1 VQQPSGFIPRLWV
14 FWVRAGTVG
23 LGPRLFFKTYRRVPD
38 PDDAQNS
45 GWLEEIR
52 SNAQQ
57 WATLNGLAGA
67 VWTVDGGERAVQVDH
82 PVNEF
87 GLTAVKDPRYPQVW
101 LLWSS
106 TRSVAT
112 GTQKDPV
119 TGSSY
124 THNADIY
131 YEPFSPAMPE

>member
-1 VQQPSGFIPRLWV
+1 MSGTSNPV
-14 FWVRAGTVG
+14 KVKAE
-23 LGPRLFFKTYRRVPD
+23 
-38 PDDAQNS
+38 DADCVAA
-45 GWLEEIR
+45 
-52 SNAQQ
+52 AQQ